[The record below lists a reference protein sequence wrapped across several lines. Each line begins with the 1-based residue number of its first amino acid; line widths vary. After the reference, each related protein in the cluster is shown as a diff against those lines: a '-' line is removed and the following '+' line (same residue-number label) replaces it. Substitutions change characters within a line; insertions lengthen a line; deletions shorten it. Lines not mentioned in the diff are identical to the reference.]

1 MSVFRPLNS
10 DESNLFTIR
19 CVVTFSSTL
28 SAPAMITG
36 GSKITV
42 GTNFLTTPTSNNLP
56 DYFGIYTDNGG
67 KFYVTYG
74 KEFTSTPCVSITPRM
89 SGTADIATNNTVGKN
104 PIPVTYWNNVLKYE
118 TATYPSATNYNFMF
132 AFKEACDGSGTLI
145 SPTASSF
152 TPGLKGFDLV
162 ITGPV
167 KLGVTTG
174 NSNKGWSVG
183 SGNDATTAYSYMDIG
198 IGKGNPTCALD
209 IKGGFKTTTLAYT
222 HNAIDGVTQTVST
235 DQPTSG
241 ITIPVSN
248 TGKLVTL
255 DCSNGNI
262 VLRLPTP
269 AAGLN
274 FDFVL
279 IADAGGTNSV
289 TITSTSDG
297 STPATTSFGK
307 LNKAGT
313 STIIEDQDVFTFN
326 TTGQIGDRAKCIC
339 DGTNWHWDAHSI
351 ANDGISLA

>member
-28 SAPAMITG
+28 NAGAMITG

-42 GTNFLTTPTSNNLP
+42 ETNFLTTPTSNNLP

-89 SGTADIATNNTVGKN
+89 STDTDIASNTGAGDN
-104 PIPVTYWNNVLKYE
+104 PTPVTYWNNVLKYE
-118 TATYPSATNYNFMF
+118 SATYPSATNYNFMF
-132 AFKEACDGSGTLI
+132 AFKDTLSGNLI
-145 SPTASSF
+145 SPTA
-152 TPGLKGFDLV
+152 TALGVRGFDLV

-198 IGKGNPTCALD
+198 IGQGNPTCALD
-209 IKGGFKTTTLAYT
+209 VKGGFKTTTLAYT
-222 HNAIDGVTQTVST
+222 HNAIDGVTQTVT
-235 DQPTSG
+235 ANQPTSG

-255 DCSNGNI
+255 NCSGGNI
-262 VLRLPTP
+262 VLDLPTP

-279 IADAGGTNSV
+279 IADAGGTYSV

-297 STPATTSFGK
+297 STAATTSFGK

-313 STIIEDQDVFTFN
+313 STVVEEQDVFTFN
-326 TTGQIGDRAKCIC
+326 TTGKIGDRAKCIC

-351 ANDGISLA
+351 ASDGISLA